1 MKVILYIRKGRAGH
15 CTMHTRLDEEP
26 SCDNP
31 RVLNIGRDIR
41 DQLDRMIAACNCA
54 RPRTKGPAK

>member
-31 RVLNIGRDIR
+31 RVINIGRDIR
-41 DQLDRMIAACNCA
+41 DQLDRMIDACNCA
-54 RPRTKGPAK
+54 RPRTKGTK